1 MTGELPSIGLSPD
14 DAWSLLGNVRRR
26 RTLVIV
32 DEAESAVH
40 VTDLAE
46 QVAAYELGIDVD
58 DVGRQQWRRV
68 YSALIQ
74 CHLSPLSQADIIDYD
89 VDEKTIEA
97 VGETAALAEWV
108 RALTRAADVGDE
120 FPAARCDAREG
131 GPIVTSD

>member
-1 MTGELPSIGLSPD
+1 MTGELPTVGLAPD
-14 DAWSLLGNVRRR
+14 DAWSLLSNVRRR

-32 DEAESAVH
+32 DEADSAVH

-46 QVAAYELGIDVD
+46 RVAAYELGIDVD

-74 CHLSPLSQADIIDYD
+74 CHLAPLSQAGVIDYD

-97 VGETAALAEWV
+97 VPETVAIAAWV
-108 RALTRAADVGDE
+108 RALNSAADVDD
-120 FPAARCDAREG
+120 FPPARCDIREG
-131 GPIVTSD
+131 GPIVTGD